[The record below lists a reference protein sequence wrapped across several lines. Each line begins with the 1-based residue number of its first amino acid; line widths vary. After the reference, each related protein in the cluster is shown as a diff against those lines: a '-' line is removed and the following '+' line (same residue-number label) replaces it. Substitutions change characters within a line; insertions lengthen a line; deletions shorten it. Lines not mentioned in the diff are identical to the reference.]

1 MGFSEFFDIF
11 VYASH
16 DRKMVMH
23 LANYQA
29 SCLPYG
35 EFVPYRSVL
44 H

>member
-1 MGFSEFFDIF
+1 MGCSELLWFF

-16 DRKMVMH
+16 ERKMVVH

-29 SCLPYG
+29 SRLPYG
-35 EFVPYRSVL
+35 ESVPYRSVL